1 MNDFLIMFVKAE
13 TPITLRSS
21 SSVRVSRSR
30 DTFPLSNYTLVNE
43 PMHATSGVTGL
54 TGSKHVI
61 IDTVNIYYETQAY

>member
-43 PMHATSGVTGL
+43 PMHATSGLQG
-54 TGSKHVI
+54 
-61 IDTVNIYYETQAY
+61 